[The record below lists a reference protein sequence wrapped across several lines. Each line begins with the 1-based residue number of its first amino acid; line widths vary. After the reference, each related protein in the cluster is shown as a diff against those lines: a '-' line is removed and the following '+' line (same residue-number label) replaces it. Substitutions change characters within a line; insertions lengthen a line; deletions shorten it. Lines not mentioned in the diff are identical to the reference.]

1 MLRKRS
7 EYEIALM
14 LLMVTLPELKG
25 VGNVIQ
31 NQFEKIYHD
40 QIPPEDFVDLPSGVS
55 RWRKEVQWSR
65 YQLVK
70 KGLMDA
76 PQTGIWRLTEKGRQ
90 WLNDQQEIVQTV
102 RNDAE
107 TINENVSL
115 LPTVSDKQASTQQEP
130 NEDFLI
136 TLKESLL
143 GSLPSLF
150 GHVPIEFVRRSN
162 YLQIR
167 LGDFPGCHY
176 EIILRRSKH
185 EIALHFESSA
195 ERSQARLRGFEPH
208 IEEISQSIEM
218 PVHAGNFQSRGWTQ
232 VYIEMQAQPLVPGVV
247 KEYTDIILRY
257 ITATFPILQKIYS
270 NEGGG
275 YRSAIGK
282 EKRAEDPHL
291 HKILDQEVEVIE
303 AYLQGRSSIQISD
316 EKLCEWVNFCYTFEM
331 YKHAINLF
339 SLIGQGEVNPW
350 YYERTKK
357 IVKACEQKVKVLE
370 MRAG

>member
-14 LLMVTLPELKG
+14 LLMVTLPESKG
-25 VGNVIQ
+25 VGNSIQ
-31 NQFEKIYHD
+31 NQFEKIYHN
-40 QIPPEDFVDLPSGVS
+40 QIPSEDFVELSSGVF

-90 WLNDQQEIVQTV
+90 WLKEQHEEAQIIRNNTEVMNENESFMPTISEKPASLQQGSTEDILVALQEI
-102 RNDAE
+102 
-107 TINENVSL
+107 
-115 LPTVSDKQASTQQEP
+115 
-130 NEDFLI
+130 
-136 TLKESLL
+136 LL
-143 GSLPSLF
+143 GSLPSLL
-150 GHVPIEFVRRSN
+150 GYVPIEFVRRSN

-167 LGDFPGCHY
+167 LGNFSGCHY

-208 IEEISQSIEM
+208 IEAISQSINM

-232 VYIEMQAQPLVPGVV
+232 IYIETQPQPLTLSFV
-247 KEYTDIILRY
+247 KNYSDLIFRY
-257 ITATFPILQKIYS
+257 IAATFPILQKVYAIDD
-270 NEGGG
+270 GGH
-275 YRSAIGK
+275 RNSVGK
-282 EKRAEDPHL
+282 EKHAENPYL
-291 HKILDQEVEVIE
+291 HQILDQEVASIE
-303 AYLQGRSSIQISD
+303 AHLQGRSSIQISD
-316 EKLCEWVNFCYTFEM
+316 EKLCEWVNFSYTFKM
-331 YKHAINLF
+331 YQHAIDLF
-339 SLIGQGEVNPW
+339 SLINQGEVNPW

-357 IVKACEQKVKVLE
+357 VAKACEQIIKVLE